1 MEDIFV
7 ALNSILSHKMRSIL
21 TMLGIIIGIG
31 AIIAIFSI
39 IEGNTENTKRQLI
52 GGSNNTIKVVYNKKN
67 VINPD
72 IPEKAQSRKP
82 SFIPFMGEDV
92 LDKIKGIPGVKN
104 AVMAY
109 QTDDKIYHLGEKS
122 SGKIQAVSKNIAD
135 VKRMK
140 IVEGADF
147 SDQAFQNQEQVA
159 YLEKSLYDSLFP
171 KGDGIG
177 KYVEIKGNPFKVIG
191 VFQSTE
197 QSGLTPGGEK
207 MAYIPLQQ
215 WHRLFDEMNVE
226 PEVTVQA
233 HKADD
238 LKNVAKKVGDYLNK
252 QVPASD
258 YVFGVMNLRE
268 FERQLDNLNQSN
280 FVLLAG
286 IASISLLVGGIGVM
300 NIMLVSVTERTREIG
315 IKKALGAR
323 RKVILKQFL
332 IEAVILTLMGGIIG
346 VIAGIASGFII
357 THSLEYPYI
366 LSVFSVFVS
375 LLFCCIIGVVFG
387 LLPAVKAS
395 KLDPIEALRFE

>member
-1 MEDIFV
+1 MEDIIV
-7 ALNSILSHKMRSIL
+7 ALQSILSHKMRSLL

-52 GGSNNTIKVVYNKKN
+52 GGSNNTIRVVYDKKSA
-67 VINPD
+67 INPD

-82 SFIPFMGEDV
+82 AFIPFMGEDV
-92 LDKIKGIPGVKN
+92 LDKIKAIPGVKN
-104 AVMAY
+104 AVLSY
-109 QTDDKIYHLGEKS
+109 QTDEKIYHLSNKS
-122 SGKIQAVSKNIAD
+122 SGKIQAVSKNIAE

-140 IVEGADF
+140 ILEGSDF
-147 SDQAFQNQEQVA
+147 SDEAFKNQEQVT
-159 YLEKSLYDSLFP
+159 YLDKTLYDSLFP
-171 KGDGIG
+171 NGDGLG
-177 KYVEIKGNPFKVIG
+177 KYVEIKGSPFKVIG
-191 VFQSTE
+191 VFESLE
-197 QSGLTPGGEK
+197 QSGLTAGGEK
-207 MAYIPLQQ
+207 LAYIPLQQ
-215 WHRLFDEMNVE
+215 WHRLFDEINVD

-233 HKADD
+233 YKADD
-238 LKNVAKKVGDYLNK
+238 LKNVAQKVGDYLNQ
-252 QVPASD
+252 QVPQSD
-258 YVFGVMNLRE
+258 FMFGVLNLRE

-323 RKVILKQFL
+323 RKIILKQFL
-332 IEAVILTLMGGIIG
+332 IEAVILTLMGGFVG
-346 VIAGIASGFII
+346 VLAGIISGFGI
-357 THSLEYPYI
+357 TQSLDYPYI
-366 LSVFSVFVS
+366 LSLFSVLVS
-375 LLFCCIIGVVFG
+375 LAFCCMIGLVFG